1 MSAWLKHSVD
11 SIRGNSKKSEQY
23 WSDVAQE
30 YNLTTPKNRQR
41 TKNQVKER
49 WQWHKIN
56 KWASMFNDCYL
67 KVRT

>member
-1 MSAWLKHSVD
+1 M
-11 SIRGNSKKSEQY
+11 
-23 WSDVAQE
+23 AQE